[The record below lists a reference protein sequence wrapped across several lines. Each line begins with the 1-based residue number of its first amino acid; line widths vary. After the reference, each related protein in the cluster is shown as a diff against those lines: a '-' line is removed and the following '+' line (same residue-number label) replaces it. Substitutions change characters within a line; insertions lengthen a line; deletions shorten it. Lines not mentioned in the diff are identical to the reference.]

1 MTVDADRLRALVDAP
16 VVHRESV
23 PSTNDLARAEGRDG
37 AAHGTFVVADE
48 QSAGRG
54 RTGNAWASPP
64 GGVWS
69 STLVNPDF
77 DASHVGR
84 LPFAGGLAAAETVE
98 AFGVDAALK
107 WPNDVVVGDDARKL
121 CGVLTEAVVDAV
133 PVAGKPVDEVLP
145 GTDPADA
152 ELSFAVLG
160 IGVNAALDPNDLDV
174 DREVTTLRAVD
185 RRETAERASSEGRS
199 PADHSSGRSP
209 REDGNAASS
218 AAVGDV
224 DPTEVAATLHERLL
238 AWVERVATDDGFA
251 AALDAWRER
260 SATLGERVRVE
271 TRTGGTVVGDATG
284 VTSRGAL
291 VVDTDDGDVTVTE
304 GECSRLRRA

>member
-1 MTVDADRLRALVDAP
+1 MTVDADRLRSLVDAP

-23 PSTNDLARAEGRDG
+23 PSTNDIARAEGRDG

-48 QSAGRG
+48 QTAGRG
-54 RTGNAWASPP
+54 RTGNTWASPP

-69 STLVNPDF
+69 STLVRPSF

-84 LPFAGGLAAAETVE
+84 LTFAGGLAAAETAE
-98 AFGVDAALK
+98 ESGVDVDLK
-107 WPNDVVVGDDARKL
+107 WPNDVVVGGDARKL
-121 CGVLTEAVVDAV
+121 CGVLTEAVVDEV

-160 IGVNAALDPNDLDV
+160 IGVNADLDPGDLDV
-174 DREVTTLRAVD
+174 DRDVTTLRA
-185 RRETAERASSEGRS
+185 ET
-199 PADHSSGRSP
+199 
-209 REDGNAASS
+209 
-218 AAVGDV
+218 GDV
-224 DPTEVAATLHERLL
+224 DATDVAATLHERLL
-238 AWVERVATDDGFA
+238 AWVETVATDDGFA
-251 AALDAWRER
+251 DALDAWRER
-260 SATLGERVRVE
+260 SATLGKRVRVE
-271 TRTGGTVVGDATG
+271 TRDGGTVVGEATG

-291 VVDTDDGDVTVTE
+291 VVETADGRVDVTE